1 MGKTIDKMV
10 LESGSRVVAG
20 GWGCATVEQ
29 LILACRNETGLVAL
43 ESLMGHEAYGQYS
56 IVSFDPVRLL
66 HCTAAEPR
74 DPFDSLEDI
83 VGRYSVENADSAV
96 PLAGGW
102 IGYLAYEAG
111 RFLERL
117 PAQADRDL
125 DLPYAWF
132 GLFNT
137 VAVFDHHRGEWHV
150 AGVEFPPSLAGERPG
165 LADRLD
171 RLESLIR
178 AAAELSPPQ
187 LRISPAVDHDLHK
200 NRGRY
205 IEGVGRILD
214 YIRAGD
220 IYQANLTTRFD
231 IPVFNSSIDLYRSLR
246 HNNPADYMAYLD
258 CGDHQ
263 VLCSSPELFLSVAGR
278 EVLTRPIKGTRPR
291 SANLAEDLLRQSELL
306 ASEKD
311 LAELAMIVDLERNDL
326 GRVCVDVRTDWPPSV
341 ETYATVHHL
350 VADVRGRLGEPL
362 ADPDGWSPEAKSV
375 IDVLRATFPGGSITG
390 APKIRAM
397 EIIDQLE
404 PVARGPYCGAIGHI
418 GLDGRMA
425 FNVAIRTMVA
435 KAGRAHVHAGSGIV
449 ADSEPDAEYAET
461 LAKAQGM
468 LAALGAR
475 AGSSKP

>member
-10 LESGSRVVAG
+10 LASDSRVVAG
-20 GWGCATVEQ
+20 GRGCPTVEQ
-29 LILACRNETGLVAL
+29 LLLTCRNETALVAL
-43 ESLMGHEAYGQYS
+43 ESLTGHETYGRHS
-56 IVSFDPVRLL
+56 IVSFDPVSLL
-66 HCTAAEPR
+66 HCTDVQPR
-74 DPFDSLEDI
+74 DPFDQLEDI
-83 VGRYSVENADSAV
+83 VGRYSVQNADSDV
-96 PLAGGW
+96 PLLGGW
-102 IGYLAYEAG
+102 IGYLGYEAG

-117 PAQADRDL
+117 PAQAERDL
-125 DLPYAWF
+125 DLPSAWF
-132 GLFNT
+132 GLFDS
-137 VAVFDHHRGEWHV
+137 VAVFNHHRGEWRV
-150 AGVEFPPSLAGERPG
+150 AGVEFPPSLAGKRPD

-178 AAAELSPPQ
+178 AAAEQSPPQ
-187 LRISPAVDHDLHK
+187 LRISPALGHNLHV
-200 NRGRY
+200 NQGRY
-205 IEGVGRILD
+205 IEGVRRILN

-278 EVLTRPIKGTRPR
+278 EVLTRPIKGTRSR
-291 SANLAEDLLRQSELL
+291 SADPAEDRLRKSELL
-306 ASEKD
+306 TSEKD

-326 GRVCVDVRTDWPPSV
+326 GRVCVEVRADWPPSV

-362 ADPDGWSPEAKSV
+362 ADSDGWSPEAKSV
-375 IDVLRATFPGGSITG
+375 IDVLRPTFPGGSITG

-404 PVARGPYCGAIGHI
+404 PVARGPYCGAIGYI
-418 GLDGRMA
+418 GLDGRMT
-425 FNVAIRTMVA
+425 FNVAIRTMVT

-449 ADSEPDAEYAET
+449 ADSDPDAEYAET

-468 LAALGAR
+468 LAALGAN
-475 AGSSKP
+475 AGPSKP